1 VSSQVTIGNI
11 FFDETFNFGVR
22 YVIKHFVTPSASSL
36 YMLLYNALP
45 AIIKCLIALE
55 MDMFSDPNDII

>member
-1 VSSQVTIGNI
+1 VSSQVAIGNI

-22 YVIKHFVTPSASSL
+22 YVMQHFVTPSAPAL

-45 AIIKCLIALE
+45 AIIKCQIVLE
-55 MDMFSDPNDII
+55 SK